1 MDTGF
6 RLGFGWLGDLL
17 RVRWFPPNVPAL
29 RVRWFLPIGVR
40 GRRISVSLGA
50 VLERGQLGAGRRQL
64 GAGRRRCARL
74 ASELRVPRLTGG

>member
-17 RVRWFPPNVPAL
+17 RIRWFLPTVPLL

-50 VLERGQLGAGRRQL
+50 VLERGQLGAGW
-64 GAGRRRCARL
+64 RRRAEL
-74 ASELRVPRLTGG
+74 ASKLRVPRLTGG

>member
-17 RVRWFPPNVPAL
+17 RIRWFPPNVPSL

-40 GRRISVSLGA
+40 GRRISVSPRA
-50 VLERGQLGAGRRQL
+50 VLERGQLGAGW
-64 GAGRRRCARL
+64 RRRAQL